1 MAEEEVHGHAEPETG
16 LDDQDH
22 AQVPQHSDC
31 VDGQEDQEQ
40 GQLELRTFWEAQ
52 ESDSDL
58 STLICLVPVDKMS
71 MLIQKSK
78 N

>member
-1 MAEEEVHGHAEPETG
+1 MAEKEVHGRAEPGAG

-40 GQLELRTFWEAQ
+40 GQLELRIFWEAQ

-58 STLICLVPVDKMS
+58 STLVRLVPVDKIL
-71 MLIQKSK
+71 MLIQK
-78 N
+78 

>member
-1 MAEEEVHGHAEPETG
+1 MVEEEVHGRAEPEAG

-22 AQVPQHSDC
+22 DQVPQHSDC

-40 GQLELRTFWEAQ
+40 ELRTFREAQ
-52 ESDSDL
+52 ESESDL
-58 STLICLVPVDKMS
+58 STLVCLVPVDKMS
-71 MLIQKSK
+71 VLIQIK

>member
-1 MAEEEVHGHAEPETG
+1 MAEKEAHGHVESGAG

-40 GQLELRTFWEAQ
+40 GQLELRIF
-52 ESDSDL
+52 
-58 STLICLVPVDKMS
+58 
-71 MLIQKSK
+71 
-78 N
+78 